1 MSINDFVNKELVLFS
16 RQDCVRSIPSMI
28 DGLKPSQRK
37 VLYGCLRRNLTK
49 EIKVVQLSGYIS
61 ETVLYHHG
69 EQSLNQTIVSM
80 AQDFVGTNNLNF
92 LVPNGQFGTR
102 IMGGRDSASPRYIYT
117 YLQPITKFVFR
128 EEDDALLPRQE
139 EEGVQ
144 IEPKHFLP
152 ILPTVLVNGATGI
165 GTGWSTTICN
175 HNPVEVVDRLIARLN
190 GDASVEP
197 INPWYRGFTGCF
209 KRDPASRGQ
218 TFRVYGHCQWVDSA
232 TLVIDELPVGRWT
245 QDYKLFLCELLQQ
258 GKLISGFRENHTDTE
273 VSFTVS
279 VKEEA
284 AKELLTNEEE
294 CMRAFK
300 LVSTLSTSNFFL
312 FNAEGHI
319 QHYKDALEIL
329 DDFIAYRLPFY
340 QQRKECLLKSISARK
355 KELQNKAQ
363 FVQSV
368 VDGEI
373 QLKNR
378 SMKSVVEELEKRGLQ
393 KENGNFGYL
402 LSMPLSQLTVEE
414 KRDLETRKAEMEQKE
429 AELEQKTSKDLWI
442 DDLKEFRK
450 TFLAVGNPD
459 WSHS

>member
-80 AQDFVGTNNLNF
+80 AQDFVGANNLNF

-117 YLQPITKFVFR
+117 YLQPITKYVFR

-190 GDASVEP
+190 GDASAEP

-209 KRDPASRGQ
+209 KRDPAARGQ
-218 TFRVYGHCQWVDSA
+218 TFRVYGHCQWVDST

-294 CMRAFK
+294 CMKAFK

-340 QQRKECLLKSISARK
+340 QQRKECLLRSISARK
-355 KELQNKAQ
+355 TELQNKAQ

-378 SMKSVVEELEKRGLQ
+378 SMKSVVEELEQKGLQ

-414 KRDLETRKAEMEQKE
+414 KKDLETRKAEMEQKE

-450 TFLAVGNPD
+450 TFLAVAD
-459 WSHS
+459 